1 MSVIDKTT
9 HTLKCQECGISES
22 TSVLDKGSEWSN
34 SSWQSGP
41 LFSDFTVEWSS
52 EGGKI
57 EPRITSATCK
67 SCNISANVSIS

>member
-9 HTLKCQECGISES
+9 HTLKCLECGVSES
-22 TSVLDKGSEWSN
+22 KSVLDKGSEWSG

-41 LFSDFTVEWSS
+41 SFSNFAVEWSS

-67 SCNISANVSIS
+67 SCKISANVSIS